1 MQRLLALLL
10 LASIVFTSAAA
21 DAQCVPSQEVCDGAD
36 NDCDGQSDN
45 PPFADAPSAGQTGCW
60 NQAGNCCTFS
70 NLNWCPPPGAT
81 CGSTGGLSSPCAAGT
96 ITCDEGAWT
105 CANVQPPQT
114 EVCDGSD
121 NNCNGA
127 TDEGTEAGTGC
138 TSGVGACAAMGVL
151 ECSVSGASCSAD
163 PGLPGT
169 ELCGNGIDDDCN
181 GMADDGFTIGASCT
195 VGVGACLA
203 TGMLVCD
210 AGSEVCDATEGTP
223 AASETCDDGVD
234 DDCDGMIDNGCTPDA
249 GVPDDAG
256 VAGDAGPVGDAGL
269 VDDAGTT
276 DDAGM
281 NDDAGM
287 IDDASVRMDASVLED
302 AGVDAGPPDGGGS
315 SGCSCRAGASSAPFG
330 ARAIALGLL
339 AVLLARRSRRTGL

>member
-1 MQRLLALLL
+1 MQRLLALLV
-10 LASIVFTSAAA
+10 LASFAFTNARA
-21 DAQCVPSQEVCDGAD
+21 DAQCVPSPEVCDGAD
-36 NDCDGQSDN
+36 NDCDEQVDN
-45 PPFADAPSAGQTGCW
+45 PPFADAPSAGQAGCW
-60 NQAGNCCTFS
+60 NQAGNCCSFS
-70 NLNWCPPPGAT
+70 NLNWCPPSGAS
-81 CGSTGGLSSPCAAGT
+81 CGGTGVLSSPCAAGT

-105 CANVQPPQT
+105 CANVQRPLP

-121 NNCNGA
+121 NDCNGVA
-127 TDEGTEAGTGC
+127 DDGTEAGTSC
-138 TSGVGACAAMGVL
+138 MSGVGACAAMGVL
-151 ECSVSGASCSAD
+151 ECSMTGASCSAD

-169 ELCGNGIDDDCN
+169 ELCGNDVDDDCN
-181 GMADDGFTIGASCT
+181 GMVDEGFTIGASCT

-203 TGMLVCD
+203 TGMYVCD

-234 DDCDGMIDNGCTPDA
+234 DDCDGIIDNGCTPDA

-256 VAGDAGPVGDAGL
+256 MVGDAGM

-281 NDDAGM
+281 
-287 IDDASVRMDASVLED
+287 IDDASVRVDARVLED
-302 AGVDAGPPDGGGS
+302 AGVDAGTPDGGGS

-330 ARAIALGLL
+330 ARAMALGLL
-339 AVLLARRSRRTGL
+339 AALLARRCRRTGV